1 MPVADANSE
10 NGSTS
15 VLVLGLALVVFAIS
29 GLAVD
34 GTRAFI
40 YRRSLQNSADGA
52 VLAASSELN
61 TDAYYATGGR
71 STRIPTGA
79 TTVASEYLRTR
90 GLDARA
96 RVEVTQSRVTVQLVG
111 TVATSFLGLVGIDE
125 LPVGVSATARPIRPR
140 LGR

>member
-1 MPVADANSE
+1 MRAVDLRAD

-52 VLAASSELN
+52 VLAASSEID
-61 TDAYYATGGR
+61 TQAYYATGGR
-71 STRIPTGA
+71 STRISGA
-79 TTVASEYLRTR
+79 ASPVASEYLRTR
-90 GLDARA
+90 GLNAHARL
-96 RVEVTQSRVTVQLVG
+96 EVTRQRVTLHLRGMVP
-111 TVATSFLGLVGIDE
+111 TTFLGLVGIEE
-125 LPVGVSATARPIRPR
+125 LPVEVSATARPIRGR